1 MSDSVRRHR
10 RQPTRLHPWDSPGK
24 NTEVGCHFLFQCMKV
39 KRESEAAQWSSTLSD
54 PMDCGPPGS
63 SVHGILQA
71 RILAWVAIS
80 FSRRSFQPRDQTW
93 VSCIAGGFF
102 TSELSGKPGFYVGRT
117 LIGFRDAQKRNP
129 SCFLCS
135 SPLCFGLVGPQA
147 GHTQLRQGQR
157 SLNWTT
163 WRQWK

>member
-1 MSDSVRRHR
+1 MRIQFKELMQEQHAKLL
-10 RQPTRLHPWDSPGK
+10 QL
-24 NTEVGCHFLFQCMKV
+24 CL
-39 KRESEAAQWSSTLSD
+39 TLCN

-71 RILAWVAIS
+71 RILEWVAIS